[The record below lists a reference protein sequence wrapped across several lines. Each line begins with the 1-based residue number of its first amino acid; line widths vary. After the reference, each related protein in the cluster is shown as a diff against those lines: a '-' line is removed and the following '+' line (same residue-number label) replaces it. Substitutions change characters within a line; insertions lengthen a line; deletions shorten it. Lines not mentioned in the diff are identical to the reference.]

1 MIDIFPR
8 GPVPGFLYC
17 VRTLSPPRRFLR
29 NGVLVGGPV
38 ICAYDGAR
46 DAAKHMAA
54 AEEEAQLAGV
64 KSLLEPFMFVAGIFV
79 FILCLG
85 RYELGLPAHCSL
97 FP

>member
-1 MIDIFPR
+1 
-8 GPVPGFLYC
+8 
-17 VRTLSPPRRFLR
+17 
-29 NGVLVGGPV
+29 
-38 ICAYDGAR
+38 
-46 DAAKHMAA
+46 MAA